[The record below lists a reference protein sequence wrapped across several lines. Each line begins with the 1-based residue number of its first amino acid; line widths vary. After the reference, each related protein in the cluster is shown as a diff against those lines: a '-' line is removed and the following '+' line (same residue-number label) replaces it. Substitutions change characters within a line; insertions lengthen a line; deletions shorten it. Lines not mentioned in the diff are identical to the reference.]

1 MTEGEAALA
10 AGRRG
15 LGGVP
20 RLPPA
25 RDSLSGSPLP
35 SLLSRA
41 NPASTLALR
50 LQTVPEQ
57 GGRGPR
63 GWCPAAGREQA
74 PRPLLAA
81 VCDLCFCCSGA
92 WGGACR
98 LWAVLL
104 AVWGNLSLV
113 LLLGVFVCR
122 PARLLVH
129 VTCLPPPVQ
138 EPPSLGSW
146 SRVQDAGGSLS
157 WLQVQG
163 QPLSS
168 GPLPSPTRSSTFLS
182 RGLVLVRA
190 TWARH
195 PQETPWRVGRAA
207 APVPSPL
214 RPCCAAQS
222 SRLCSH
228 CSPRTQS
235 QCSVPGPWGCPLG
248 RSPCRFLHPVSCV
261 HCTGGGGALLGGLQL
276 CS

>member
-1 MTEGEAALA
+1 MSLGSLLPGTPCLVHPCHPCFQGRTRPPRWPCASRLFQSRVGGGRA
-10 AGRRG
+10 AG
-15 LGGVP
+15 
-20 RLPPA
+20 
-25 RDSLSGSPLP
+25 
-35 SLLSRA
+35 
-41 NPASTLALR
+41 ALR
-50 LQTVPEQ
+50 RP
-57 GGRGPR
+57 
-63 GWCPAAGREQA
+63 EQA

-207 APVPSPL
+207 ALS
-214 RPCCAAQS
+214 
-222 SRLCSH
+222 
-228 CSPRTQS
+228 
-235 QCSVPGPWGCPLG
+235 
-248 RSPCRFLHPVSCV
+248 
-261 HCTGGGGALLGGLQL
+261 LLG
-276 CS
+276 